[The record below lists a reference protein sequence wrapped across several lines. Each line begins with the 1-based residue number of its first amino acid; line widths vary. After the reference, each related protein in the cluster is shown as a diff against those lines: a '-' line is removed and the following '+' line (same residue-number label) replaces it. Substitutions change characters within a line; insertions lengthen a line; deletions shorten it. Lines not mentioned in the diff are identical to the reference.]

1 MTEFRTKG
9 KGKDRQVYPIKK
21 RQPFGVT
28 RKLAYEDVLAL
39 RKEGKR
45 ARLIKTNKKLDLY
58 APYEAVGTD
67 FTQEN
72 TENNPEPVNSP
83 KDASSDPLTINEV
96 EKVKSTMAPLITR
109 HFSPLSIYSKDGK
122 TYAVSIDDAHIMML
136 YATLNGQV
144 SGEENPVGQKIRVP
158 SLSYEDSNSAQ
169 FTLGK
174 DQQMDLLR
182 ELREHKDA
190 TDVVIHKPEGSHDAY
205 LFLRGEDR
213 ETGSLIIL
221 GDPIRLPIQNPNRE
235 TITTHLPPDYIKR
248 SLNDLRKISRE
259 NKFSGSLFVRARS
272 DYPIEMSAGNGD
284 VQYTSLVAPRMSER
298 EWEIIKKLNE
308 TIKGV
313 N

>member
-58 APYEAVGTD
+58 APYEAVGPD
-67 FTQEN
+67 SPQEN
-72 TENNPEPVNSP
+72 TENNPEPVNSQ
-83 KDASSDPLTINEV
+83 KDASSGPLTINEV

-144 SGEENPVGQKIRVP
+144 SGEENPVGQKIRIP
-158 SLSYEDSNSAQ
+158 ALSYEDSNSAQ

-190 TDVVIHKPEGSHDAY
+190 TDVVIHKPEGSHDTY

-298 EWEIIKKLNE
+298 EWEIIRKLNE

>member
-21 RQPFGVT
+21 RPPFGIT
-28 RKLAYEDVLAL
+28 RKLAYEEVLAL

-58 APYEAVGTD
+58 APYEAVGPD
-67 FTQEN
+67 SPQEN
-72 TENNPEPVNSP
+72 KENIPEPVNSQ

-96 EKVKSTMAPLITR
+96 EKVKATMAPLIAR
-109 HFSPLSIYSKDGK
+109 HFSPISIYSKDGK

-144 SGEENPVGQKIRVP
+144 SGEENPVGQKIRIPV
-158 SLSYEDSNSAQ
+158 LSYEDSNSAQ